1 MDKRCA
7 AMMRMPI
14 LLGVA
19 LLWLAGCAQA
29 SPDLCVKD
37 GEMLNYGFYA
47 FFAPMS
53 FSADEDPSSAGFN
66 THMGYEA
73 DILTALE
80 AMDGAELS
88 FERKPIAEWDDI
100 WLKPAGADYDMVGG
114 GITILESRTLD
125 AAGETAVMFT
135 SGHVSF
141 RQSLLVRAADAGRLA
156 THDALSGA
164 VRAGAL
170 AGTTGEARLLELTGL
185 VNDEGVLLAG
195 VRIETPNGTLTADG
209 SADYVITSAYE
220 TPNLQDRTLLQPPED
235 TDTRP
240 QIVYLGDE
248 LGESELLA
256 ALADSSI
263 DAIARGEIG
272 NRDATAASG
281 GAFAVTALDPQV
293 EYGGFALAADDAELA
308 ACIDDNV
315 NWLTDN
321 RQIGYGEWL
330 ADASVFMQR
339 ARLWNERKR

>member
-1 MDKRCA
+1 MLC
-7 AMMRMPI
+7 
-14 LLGVA
+14 
-19 LLWLAGCAQA
+19 LAGCAGQA
-29 SPDLCVKD
+29 NPTACVKD

-80 AMDGAELS
+80 AMDGAGLA

-100 WLKPAGADYDMVGG
+100 WLKPAGADYDVVGG

-135 SGHVSF
+135 SGHASF
-141 RQSLLVRAADAGRLA
+141 RQSLLVRAEDAGRLA
-156 THDALSGA
+156 THAALNGD
-164 VRAGAL
+164 VRVGAL

-195 VRIETPNGTLTADG
+195 VRIETPNDALTADG
-209 SADYVITSAYE
+209 SADYVITSSQE
-220 TPNLQDRTLLQPPED
+220 TPNLQDRTLLHPPDD
-235 TDTRP
+235 TKP

-256 ALADSSI
+256 ALADGSI

-272 NRDATAASG
+272 NQDAAARG

-293 EYGGFALAADDAELA
+293 EYGGFALAAEDAELA
-308 ACIDDNV
+308 ACIDDKV
-315 NWLTDN
+315 NWLTNN

-339 ARLWNERKR
+339 AQLWNETKR

>member
-1 MDKRCA
+1 
-7 AMMRMPI
+7 MMRMPL
-14 LLGVA
+14 LLGTA
-19 LLWLAGCAQA
+19 LLCLAGCAGQA
-29 SPDLCVKD
+29 NPAACVTD

-80 AMDGAELS
+80 AMDGTGLA

-100 WLKPAGADYDMVGG
+100 WLKPTGADYDVVGG

-125 AAGETAVMFT
+125 AAGETAVTFT
-135 SGHVSF
+135 SGHASF
-141 RQSLLVRAADAGRLA
+141 RQSLLVRAADAERLA
-156 THDALSGA
+156 THAALNGD
-164 VRAGAL
+164 VRVGAL
-170 AGTTGEARLLELTGL
+170 AGTTGEARLLDLTGF

-209 SADYVITSAYE
+209 SADYVITSSQE
-220 TPNLQDRTLLQPPED
+220 TPNLQGRTLLHPPD
-235 TDTRP
+235 DAKP

-256 ALADSSI
+256 ALADGSI

-272 NRDATAASG
+272 NQDASAARG

-293 EYGGFALAADDAELA
+293 EYGGFALAVEDAELA
-308 ACIDDNV
+308 ACIDDKV

-339 ARLWNERKR
+339 AQLWNETKR

>member
-1 MDKRCA
+1 MGKRRA
-7 AMMRMPI
+7 AVMRMPI
-14 LLGVA
+14 LLGMA
-19 LLWLAGCAQA
+19 LLYLAGCAAQA
-29 SPDLCVKD
+29 NPAACVKD

-53 FSADEDPSSAGFN
+53 FSADEDPSSVGFN

-80 AMDGAELS
+80 AMEGAGLA

-100 WLKPAGADYDMVGG
+100 WLKPTGADYDLVGG

-125 AAGETAVMFT
+125 AAGETAVTFT
-135 SGHVSF
+135 SGHASF
-141 RQSLLVRAADAGRLA
+141 RQSLLVRAEDAGRLA
-156 THDALSGA
+156 THAALNGD
-164 VRAGAL
+164 VRVGAL

-195 VRIETPNGTLTADG
+195 VRIETPNGALTADG
-209 SADYVITSAYE
+209 SADYVITSSQE
-220 TPNLQDRTLLQPPED
+220 TPNLQDRTLLHPPDD
-235 TDTRP
+235 TKP

-256 ALADSSI
+256 ALSDGGI

-272 NRDATAASG
+272 NQGAAAARG

-293 EYGGFALAADDAELA
+293 EYGGFALAAEDAELA
-308 ACIDDNV
+308 ACIDDKV

-321 RQIGYGEWL
+321 RRIGYGEWL

-339 ARLWNERKR
+339 AQLWNETER

>member
-1 MDKRCA
+1 MGKRRA
-7 AMMRMPI
+7 AVMRMPI
-14 LLGVA
+14 LLATA
-19 LLWLAGCAQA
+19 LLCLAGCAGQA
-29 SPDLCVKD
+29 NPAACVTD
-37 GEMLNYGFYA
+37 GDMLRYGFYA

-80 AMDGAELS
+80 AMEGAGLA

-100 WLKPAGADYDMVGG
+100 WLKPSGPDYDVVGG

-125 AAGETAVMFT
+125 ASGETAVTFT
-135 SGHVSF
+135 SGHASF
-141 RQSLLVRAADAGRLA
+141 RQSLLVRAEDAGRLA
-156 THDALSGA
+156 THAALNGD
-164 VRAGAL
+164 VRVGAL

-185 VNDEGVLLAG
+185 VNNEGVLLAG

-209 SADYVITSAYE
+209 SADYVITSSQE
-220 TPNLQDRTLLQPPED
+220 TPNLQDRTLLHPPDD
-235 TDTRP
+235 TKP

-256 ALADSSI
+256 ALSDGGI

-272 NRDATAASG
+272 NQDAAAARG

-293 EYGGFALAADDAELA
+293 EYGGFALAAEDAELA
-308 ACIDDNV
+308 ACIDDKV

-321 RQIGYGEWL
+321 RQIDYGEWL

-339 ARLWNERKR
+339 AQLWNETER

>member
-1 MDKRCA
+1 MGKRRA
-7 AMMRMPI
+7 AIMRMPI
-14 LLGVA
+14 LLGAA
-19 LLWLAGCAQA
+19 LLCLAGCAGQA
-29 SPDLCVKD
+29 NADACVKD
-37 GEMLNYGFYA
+37 GAMLNYGFYA

-80 AMDGAELS
+80 AMDGAELA

-100 WLKPAGADYDMVGG
+100 WLKPAGPDYDMVGG

-141 RQSLLVRAADAGRLA
+141 RQSLLVRAEDAGRLA
-156 THDALSGA
+156 THAALNGD
-164 VRAGAL
+164 VRVGAL

-195 VRIETPNGTLTADG
+195 VRIETPTGMLTADG
-209 SADYVITSAYE
+209 SADYVITSSQE
-220 TPNLQDRTLLQPPED
+220 TPNLQDRTLLQPPDD
-235 TDTRP
+235 TKP

-248 LGESELLA
+248 LGESELLE
-256 ALADSSI
+256 ALADGSI

-272 NRDATAASG
+272 NQDASAARG

-308 ACIDDNV
+308 ACIDDKV

-339 ARLWNERKR
+339 ARLWNESER

>member
-1 MDKRCA
+1 MGKRRA
-7 AMMRMPI
+7 AVMRMPI
-14 LLGVA
+14 LLATA
-19 LLWLAGCAQA
+19 LLCLAGCAGQA
-29 SPDLCVKD
+29 NPAACVKD

-80 AMDGAELS
+80 AMDGAGLA

-100 WLKPAGADYDMVGG
+100 WLKPAGADYDVVGG

-125 AAGETAVMFT
+125 TSGETAVIFT
-135 SGHVSF
+135 SGHASF
-141 RQSLLVRAADAGRLA
+141 RQSLLVRAEDAGWLA
-156 THDALSGA
+156 THAALNGD
-164 VRAGAL
+164 VRVGAL

-185 VNDEGVLLAG
+185 VNNEGVLLAG
-195 VRIETPNGTLTADG
+195 VRIETPNGALTADG
-209 SADYVITSAYE
+209 SADYVITSSQE
-220 TPNLQDRTLLQPPED
+220 TPNLEDRTLLHPPDD
-235 TDTRP
+235 TKP

-256 ALADSSI
+256 ALADGSI

-272 NRDATAASG
+272 NQDAAAARG
-281 GAFAVTALDPQV
+281 GAFAITALDPQV
-293 EYGGFALAADDAELA
+293 EYGGFALAAEDAELA
-308 ACIDDNV
+308 ACIDDKV

-339 ARLWNERKR
+339 AQLWNETKR

>member
-1 MDKRCA
+1 MGKRRA
-7 AMMRMPI
+7 AVMRMPI

-19 LLWLAGCAQA
+19 LLCLAGCAGQA
-29 SPDLCVKD
+29 NPDACVKD
-37 GEMLNYGFYA
+37 GEMLRYGFYA

-53 FSADEDPSSAGFN
+53 FSADEDPASVGFN

-80 AMDGAELS
+80 SMDGAGLA

-100 WLKPAGADYDMVGG
+100 WLKPAGADYDVVGG

-141 RQSLLVRAADAGRLA
+141 RQSLLARAADAERLA
-156 THDALSGA
+156 THDALSGD
-164 VRAGAL
+164 VRVGAL

-185 VNDEGVLLAG
+185 VNDDGVLLAG
-195 VRIETPNGTLTADG
+195 VRIETSNGVLTADG
-209 SADYVITSAYE
+209 SADYVITSSHE
-220 TPNLQDRTLLQPPED
+220 TPNLQDRTLLHPPDD
-235 TDTRP
+235 TKP
-240 QIVYLGDE
+240 QVVYLGDE
-248 LGESELLA
+248 LGESELLE
-256 ALADSSI
+256 ALADGSI

-272 NRDATAASG
+272 NQDASSANG
-281 GAFAVTALDPQV
+281 GAFVVTALDPQV
-293 EYGGFALAADDAELA
+293 EYGGFALAAEDAELA
-308 ACIDDNV
+308 ACIDDKV

-330 ADASVFMQR
+330 ADTSVFMQR
-339 ARLWNERKR
+339 AQLWNESER